1 MRQKITKKNKK
12 MAPQEQAQ
20 KPDFI
25 LLAAVAA
32 ALLLGVMI
40 LSSASATMAQ
50 VKYGDSYYLIRHQL
64 IFGVL
69 PGLLA
74 GVLAYKIPLSWMRK
88 LAPPLLLISIV
99 LLFLIF
105 VPGFGFSAGG
115 AKRWIHLGFATIQ
128 PAEILKPVFILYLAS
143 WLASRTERKL
153 SGKNSG
159 QEFQNTLVAFIVVV
173 GLIGLLLLKQPDM
186 STFGVVAL
194 TACVMYFLAGTPIKH
209 SLFIVFAGFLSL
221 VVLVWLAPY
230 RADRLTSW
238 LSPESDPL
246 GKGYQSGQALIVV
259 GSGGIFGQ
267 GFGASSQKYTFLPEL
282 IGDSI
287 FAPYAH
293 ELGFVGGAALIV
305 IFAVFAW
312 RGFAVV
318 RRSRNKFE
326 SLAAAGIT
334 FWITVQAIINIAAAA
349 RMVPLGGIPLPFIS
363 YGGTAM
369 IVELA
374 AVGLLL
380 NISRAAAER
389 KL

>member
-1 MRQKITKKNKK
+1 
-12 MAPQEQAQ
+12 
-20 KPDFI
+20 
-25 LLAAVAA
+25 L
-32 ALLLGVMI
+32 
-40 LSSASATMAQ
+40 
-50 VKYGDSYYLIRHQL
+50 
-64 IFGVL
+64 
-69 PGLLA
+69 
-74 GVLAYKIPLSWMRK
+74 
-88 LAPPLLLISIV
+88 
-99 LLFLIF
+99 
-105 VPGFGFSAGG
+105 
-115 AKRWIHLGFATIQ
+115 
-128 PAEILKPVFILYLAS
+128 
-143 WLASRTERKL
+143 
-153 SGKNSG
+153 
-159 QEFQNTLVAFIVVV
+159 
-173 GLIGLLLLKQPDM
+173 
-186 STFGVVAL
+186 
-194 TACVMYFLAGTPIKH
+194 
-209 SLFIVFAGFLSL
+209 LSL
-221 VVLVWLAPY
+221 AVLVWLAPY
-230 RADRLTSW
+230 RADRLISW

-267 GFGASSQKYTFLPEL
+267 GFGASYEKYTFLPEL

-293 ELGFVGGAALIV
+293 ELGFAGSAALIG

-312 RGFAVV
+312 RGFAIV